1 MLTLENLPP
10 PNTLRWS
17 KRRKCELLAAI
28 DAGLLSRSE
37 ACSMYSLS
45 VDEIVAWRHALTR
58 FGIEGLSARRPRN
71 AQSATP
77 GFPLQQ
83 RLLTERRRLADAWTA
98 RGIVY
103 VEGEESVDTVAMK
116 RAAGWVERRLGNRVP
131 RDAIDPI
138 NAYFRRMLDC
148 PKTLL
153 ESARGADSTRL
164 DSACNYR

>member
-37 ACSMYSLS
+37 ACSMYRLS
-45 VDEIVAWRHALTR
+45 VDELVAWRHALTR

-83 RLLTERRRLADAWTA
+83 RLLTELRRLAELAQAAGAGAAAAVLD
-98 RGIVY
+98 R
-103 VEGEESVDTVAMK
+103 TVA
-116 RAAGWVERRLGNRVP
+116 ELHI
-131 RDAIDPI
+131 IDLPGPPEH
-138 NAYFRRMLDC
+138 ATEGHAHGR
-148 PKTLL
+148 
-153 ESARGADSTRL
+153 
-164 DSACNYR
+164 